1 MHDERWSVISPD
13 ECESLL
19 RRSHLGRIAVVD
31 GDGTLIL
38 PVNFVLDDSDV
49 VFRTN
54 PGSKLDAALKNAP
67 ISFEIDGIDERTKTG
82 WSVLVRG
89 IAHEATDPAEL
100 ARLEQLAL
108 VPWAPGDR
116 PHYVRVRSVET
127 TGRRIGMPSLP
138 FDYWG

>member
-1 MHDERWSVISPD
+1 MDDERWTVISPA

-19 RRSHLGRIAVVD
+19 RRSHLGRIALVD
-31 GDGTLIL
+31 DDGPLIL
-38 PVNFVLDDSDV
+38 PVNFVLDDAEV

-54 PGSKLDAALKNAP
+54 PGSKLNAALQRAP
-67 ISFEIDGIDERTKTG
+67 VAFEIDGIDERSRTG

-89 IAHEATDPAEL
+89 HAREVTDPAQI

-116 PHYVRVRSVET
+116 PHYVRVTSTET
-127 TGRRIGMPSLP
+127 TGRRITVPSLP
-138 FDYWG
+138 SDYWG